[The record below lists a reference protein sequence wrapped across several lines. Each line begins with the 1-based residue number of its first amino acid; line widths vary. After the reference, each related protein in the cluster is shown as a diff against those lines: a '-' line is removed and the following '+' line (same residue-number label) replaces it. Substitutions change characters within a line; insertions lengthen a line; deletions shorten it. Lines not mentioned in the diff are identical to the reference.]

1 MEIKTE
7 NMCSNE
13 IRKVALIMTRVT
25 EKLGWDLSGYGQ
37 TGVNT
42 SSGNT
47 YVWLEDYPVTP
58 YIGLSGDD
66 EVCYLFSCPE
76 CGEEW
81 DIDEKDVKAEKYP
94 KRCIECKKAV

>member
-13 IRKVALIMTRVT
+13 IRKIGVIISRITS
-25 EKLGWDLSGYGQ
+25 KLGWDASGYGQ
-37 TGVNT
+37 GSVNKN
-42 SSGNT
+42 SGNT

-58 YIGLSGDD
+58 YIGISDD

-81 DIDEKDVKAEKYP
+81 DIPETKVKAEIFP
-94 KRCIECKKAV
+94 KKCISCKKAV